1 MKNMS
6 VYFILSSY
14 VGSGSTLLLQ
24 LNDQI
29 QKTSKANIEDVTTE
43 LAEWEAEL
51 KRLQALLPVDS
62 ARERLKK
69 TEIPALER
77 EKKEQEALVPEA
89 GAAAEKVGLC

>member
-1 MKNMS
+1 M
-6 VYFILSSY
+6 
-14 VGSGSTLLLQ
+14 LLLQ

-51 KRLQALLPVDS
+51 KRLQALLPVDL